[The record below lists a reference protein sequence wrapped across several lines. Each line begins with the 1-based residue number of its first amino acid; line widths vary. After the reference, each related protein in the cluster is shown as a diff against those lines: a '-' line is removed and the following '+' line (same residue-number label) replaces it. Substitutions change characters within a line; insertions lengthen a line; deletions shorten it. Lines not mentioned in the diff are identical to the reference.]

1 MSAGCAGHPVSPPP
15 LVLLKFKHILNRKF
29 CAANGA
35 PVTTRRGGYLTRD
48 YSDYCL
54 LCDAYAFT
62 GLMMI
67 IVLNISHFTTPY
79 IIFARTIVWA
89 GQTQPK
95 LQSSFFQHISS
106 PSTGYCQIHLCYPPI
121 TSPSVLSTL
130 SRSYLNI

>member
-1 MSAGCAGHPVSPPP
+1 MAKVKKGYEELVWAVSALTELIGQAFVSS
-15 LVLLKFKHILNRKF
+15 
-29 CAANGA
+29 ADE
-35 PVTTRRGGYLTRD
+35 RRSFHWADDDHCVEY
-48 YSDYCL
+48 
-54 LCDAYAFT
+54 FT
-62 GLMMI
+62 
-67 IVLNISHFTTPY
+67 TTPY

>member
-48 YSDYCL
+48 YSDYCR
-54 LCDAYAFT
+54 CVRFHWADDDHCVEYFT
-62 GLMMI
+62 I
-67 IVLNISHFTTPY
+67 TPY